1 MLIAHAADWITFVPV
16 VIFLVWLLLKAWR
29 DRRDER
35 RKGRSEA
42 DEGGGDGERP

>member
-1 MLIAHAADWITFVPV
+1 MLIAHAGDWITVVPV
-16 VIFLVWLLLKAWR
+16 VAVAVWGLLKTWR